1 MKSGPA
7 PGSLP
12 VAIGD
17 VSSVDPNAMA
27 AASIGQVHLCSLK
40 SGATV
45 CLKVQYPL
53 VLTSIKSDISN
64 LMLLLKVSNV
74 APPGLFIDQVVEH
87 GLQELTA
94 ECDYVRELRLVLFV
108 FIELQDS
115 FPCKKK
121 KKKIP
126 FVFFFLSE
134 TVP

>member
-1 MKSGPA
+1 M
-7 PGSLP
+7 
-12 VAIGD
+12 
-17 VSSVDPNAMA
+17 
-27 AASIGQVHLCSLK
+27 
-40 SGATV
+40 
-45 CLKVQYPL
+45 

-115 FPCKKK
+115 FRAKQKR
-121 KKKIP
+121 KIP
-126 FVFFFLSE
+126 LFFLSE